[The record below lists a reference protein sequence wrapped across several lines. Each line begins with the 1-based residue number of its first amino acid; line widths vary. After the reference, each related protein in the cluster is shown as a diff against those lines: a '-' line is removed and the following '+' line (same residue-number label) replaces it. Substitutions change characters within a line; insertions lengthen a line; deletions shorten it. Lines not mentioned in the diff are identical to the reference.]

1 MIDKSL
7 RSKYAW
13 GGPGGKSPGTSASG
27 GSRNGGG
34 GGPPGGGDRQMTY
47 SAPAPSPDRQDRARE
62 QAAAEQAAREN
73 EAREV
78 AREKAIQVAALTPK
92 KIEPVRSAHVDTPTQ
107 IAEQKILDDYGY
119 QDKKAQAPTTL
130 IPNVPYDRQVV
141 WTGSPHG
148 EHETGLRPTIVSN
161 KYSPTYYQDKFG
173 TRDRGSGIMGTVKQK
188 SADYAKNMVR
198 NKVMKELGL
207 AGLNPL
213 IGIGSWLMG
222 KFAPNK
228 KAALKSNITNLLT
241 RKSDDLV
248 GTADW
253 QGEKKRITPREDRDG
268 EATIAKQVAGGEN
281 VIAKAINQYAGTEAE
296 GQIANLVKTDLNKA
310 LQYYSMMTPKI
321 EAGKANKQEM
331 DAYELLGYYLNEAA
345 PKQQNVAYG
354 GRIDKALGGRSR
366 DI

>member
-47 SAPAPSPDRQDRARE
+47 SAPAPSPDRQDRARQQAAIE
-62 QAAAEQAAREN
+62 QAV
-73 EAREV
+73 REV
-78 AREKAIQVAALTPK
+78 EERETAREKAIQTNALTPK
-92 KIEPVRSAHVDTPTQ
+92 TITETRHHSADTPTQ
-107 IAEQKILDDYGY
+107 IIEQKILDDYGY
-119 QDKKAQAPTTL
+119 QDAKAKAPTTL

-253 QGEKKRITPREDRDG
+253 QGEKKRTTPREDRDG
-268 EATIAKQVAGGEN
+268 IDIAKQVAGSEN
-281 VIAKAINQYAGTEAE
+281 VIAEAINQYRGTQAE
-296 GQIANLVKTDLNKA
+296 DQIANLVKTNLNQA